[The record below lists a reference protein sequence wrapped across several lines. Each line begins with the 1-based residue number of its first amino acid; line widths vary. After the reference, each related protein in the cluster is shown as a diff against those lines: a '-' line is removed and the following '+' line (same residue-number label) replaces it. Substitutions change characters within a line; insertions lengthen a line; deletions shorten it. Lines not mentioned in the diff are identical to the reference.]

1 MSDKNKIDIILTL
14 SGHNIDDTNRR
25 RSFRGDLLCRDDL
38 LFRKCGARKRWETG
52 SRTVYEHPRSRNFV
66 VSPKISETRLHR
78 ETGSFETGPL

>member
-1 MSDKNKIDIILTL
+1 MPDERSKIDMLL
-14 SGHNIDDTNRR
+14 FLPSAVVTNTNT
-25 RSFRGDLLCRDDL
+25 SAIVSRGDLLCRDDL
-38 LFRKCGARKRWETG
+38 LFRKRSATG

>member
-1 MSDKNKIDIILTL
+1 MCDERSKINMFLPTVVITAIQT
-14 SGHNIDDTNRR
+14 STIV
-25 RSFRGDLLCRDDL
+25 SRGDLLCRDDL
-38 LFRKCGARKRWETG
+38 LFRKCGARKRSATG